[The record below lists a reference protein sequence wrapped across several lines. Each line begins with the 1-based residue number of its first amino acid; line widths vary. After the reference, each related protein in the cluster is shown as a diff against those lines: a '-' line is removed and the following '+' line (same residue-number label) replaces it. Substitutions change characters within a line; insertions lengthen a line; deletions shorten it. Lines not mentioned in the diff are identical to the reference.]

1 MQYFVATR
9 SCHEHRYASHYS
21 VCLSVGSFSLS
32 HSSQNAHA
40 YVNAAFCMSVDPS
53 THQVLSIANIV
64 YGGIEE
70 HAVSRVSD

>member
-1 MQYFVATR
+1 MPLTI
-9 SCHEHRYASHYS
+9 

-70 HAVSRVSD
+70 HAVSSTLSSYIYSLILLSRYM